1 MEQAA
6 KTKKPWSGKTKVIV
20 TIVSVL
26 LAVAL
31 IGALGFVIVFGYLPL
46 HGYDEAND
54 YGFTDSVNS
63 VLDACGIAL
72 PEDARF
78 EYSVTHEA
86 LRGYSSDIYFTVP
99 RGGADA
105 NADGSIDAM
114 AEVVYKTLKL
124 DKKQYPRVREAT
136 EVGPSAASEK
146 HEERSVHGF
155 PAVFRLPIRIFR
167 IMPISISIS
176 GTVSF
181 MCGYRQIRSDIK
193 SESEFNHGTGSKNR
207 KSAARERNSC
217 QNGGV
222 RTCVGGGFTDGARGF
237 VPVSRDVPRYRQ
249 QVLAAQGQLFAACG

>member
-31 IGALGFVIVFGYLPL
+31 IGALGFVIVFGYLPW
-46 HGYDEAND
+46 HGYDMAND

-63 VLDACGIAL
+63 VLDACGITL

-78 EYSVTHEA
+78 EYSVTHRA

-99 RGGADA
+99 LGGADA

-136 EVGPSAASEK
+136 EIGPSAASEK
-146 HEERSVHGF
+146 HEKRLGTRFSGCISLADSYFPHYANIYFDIRDSVLH
-155 PAVFRLPIRIFR
+155 VRI
-167 IMPISISIS
+167 
-176 GTVSF
+176 
-181 MCGYRQIRSDIK
+181 Q
-193 SESEFNHGTGSKNR
+193 
-207 KSAARERNSC
+207 
-217 QNGGV
+217 
-222 RTCVGGGFTDGARGF
+222 TDK
-237 VPVSRDVPRYRQ
+237 V
-249 QVLAAQGQLFAACG
+249 